1 MSGWF
6 ESRWVQLPAIATLL
20 GDPGELPAGFLAAGL
35 SAGVKTDGDLDV
47 GLLFCEAADCVSA
60 ARFCVSGVLA
70 APVVL
75 CQEECNLGALRAVV
89 ANSGN
94 ANAATGEAGM
104 EQARLVQRAAADA
117 LGLEPSQVAT
127 ASTGVIGVLLPGGPI
142 ARCIDRG
149 SASLH
154 AAGAGDFAAA
164 IRTTDAIDKHLSLS
178 LTLPSGTV
186 RLSAQCKGAGMI
198 SPRFATMLCF
208 IQTDAAISAETAD
221 LLLGVTVK
229 RSFDRVS
236 VDGQLSTNDTVVL
249 MASGASGVVI
259 EPESGDELRFGEAL
273 DALLREL
280 ALRIVIDGE
289 GAKRVGRV
297 HVRGGDSGDVDAVAR
312 AVANSPL
319 VKAALF
325 GGDPNWGRV
334 AQAVG
339 AAMPGTSPLRF
350 DIAIEGIDV
359 CIDGSGVEFDLN
371 ALTDAVSGSEVD
383 YAVKLP
389 GSGAETEVFFSDLSY
404 DYVKINAD
412 YTT

>member
-6 ESRWVQLPAIATLL
+6 ESRWIDLPPVATMLD
-20 GDPGELPAGFLAAGL
+20 DPGALPAGFFAAGL
-35 SAGVKTDGDLDV
+35 SAGIKAAGDLDV
-47 GLLFCEAADCVSA
+47 GVILCETADCVSA

-75 CQEECNLGALRAVV
+75 CQEECELSGLRAVV

-94 ANAATGEAGM
+94 ANAATGEAGL
-104 EQARLVQRAAADA
+104 EQARLVQQAAAMEF
-117 LGLEPSQVAT
+117 GLQTREVAV
-127 ASTGVIGVLLPGGPI
+127 ASTGVIGVLLPGGHI
-142 ARCIDRG
+142 ARAVDGARPSLSATGG
-149 SASLH
+149 S
-154 AAGAGDFAAA
+154 DFAAA
-164 IRTTDAIDKHLSLS
+164 IRTTDAIDKHVSLS
-178 LTLPSGTV
+178 IGLPSGIV
-186 RLSAQCKGAGMI
+186 KLSAQCKGAGMI

-208 IQTDAAISAETAD
+208 IQTDAALSPETAE

-236 VDGQLSTNDTVVL
+236 VDGQLSTNDTVLL

-259 EPESGDELRFGEAL
+259 EPESEDELAFGAVL
-273 DALLREL
+273 DGLLREL
-280 ALRIVIDGE
+280 ALRMVIDGE

-339 AAMPGTSPLRF
+339 AAMAGSAPLRF
-350 DIAIEGIDV
+350 DISIEGIEV
-359 CIDGSGVEFDLN
+359 CAGGAAVDFDREE
-371 ALTDAVSGSEVD
+371 LTRAVSGHEVD
-383 YAVKLP
+383 YAVTLP